1 MSGFDLHGR
10 VALVT
15 GAGRGIGRALAVGL
29 AQAGADVVVL
39 DRERDESL
47 EDVASSVHACGRRA
61 WAWPQDLTRL
71 DELADTVDQIRA
83 RTGRLD
89 ILVNNA
95 GVAYIERFSSIT
107 QRTWRHTMTV
117 NLDAPFLLS
126 QRFATHLMADGVAGR
141 IINIT
146 SKNAFVAEAGLAH
159 YDAAKAALAML
170 TRTLA
175 VELGEYG
182 ITVNSVAPGMVDT
195 GIAAHFHA
203 DREAFQNYYRRH
215 IPLQNRYASPEE
227 CVGPVLLLASDAGS
241 YITGQHIIVDGGVL
255 AQQVPRTQFL
265 PPYEP
270 GAGSGAGSGAGPG
283 SGPGTE
289 PGMEPTTGK
298 EDRP

>member
-1 MSGFDLHGR
+1 MTGFDLTGR
-10 VALVT
+10 VAVVT
-15 GAGRGIGRALAVGL
+15 GAAGGIGAALAVGL
-29 AQAGADVVVL
+29 ARAGADVVVL
-39 DRERDESL
+39 DRERTEPL
-47 EDVASSVHACGRRA
+47 EEVAERVRALGRRA
-61 WAWPQDLTRL
+61 WTWDQDLTAL
-71 DELADTVDQIRA
+71 DDLAATVDRIREV
-83 RTGRLD
+83 TGRID

-95 GVAYIERFSSIT
+95 GVAYIERFDAIT

-117 NLDAPFLLS
+117 NLDAPFVLS
-126 QRFATHLMADGVAGR
+126 QRVAEHLVADGIQGR

-170 TRTLA
+170 TRTMA
-175 VELGEYG
+175 VELGEFG

-203 DREAFQNYYRRH
+203 DRTAFQDYYKRH
-215 IPLQNRYASPEE
+215 IPLQNRYATPEE

-265 PPYEP
+265 PPRP
-270 GAGSGAGSGAGPG
+270 TAAGETAAPSGTATA
-283 SGPGTE
+283 
-289 PGMEPTTGK
+289 GK
-298 EDRP
+298 EDPT